1 MSKNIRK
8 LKLAIIGLG
17 YVGLPL
23 ALEFAKKR
31 QLIGFDIDKKR
42 IKELNSGL
50 DKNLETTKKE
60 LKNVK
65 KLFFTN
71 DRKKLKTANCYIITV
86 PTPVDEYKKPN
97 LEPLLMASKIVG
109 KVIKKKDI
117 IIYES
122 TVYPGCVE
130 EKCVPVLE
138 KYSKLKFNQDF
149 FCGYSPERINSADK
163 KHTIKNTK
171 RITSGSTP
179 KIASLVDNLYN

>member
-1 MSKNIRK
+1 
-8 LKLAIIGLG
+8 
-17 YVGLPL
+17 
-23 ALEFAKKR
+23 
-31 QLIGFDIDKKR
+31 
-42 IKELNSGL
+42 
-50 DKNLETTKKE
+50 
-60 LKNVK
+60 
-65 KLFFTN
+65 LFFTN

-86 PTPVDEYKKPN
+86 PTPVDESKKPN
-97 LEPLLMASKIVG
+97 LEPLLMASKIVS

-117 IIYES
+117 IIYKS

-163 KHTIKNTK
+163 KHTIKNIK

-179 KIASLVDNLYN
+179 KIASLVDDLYNEIVTAGTHKASSIKIAEAAKVIKKNKFNLNVKCSNYSYYLNTPMITIDV